1 MKILVF
7 AKKMGKNIGENISK
21 SLSDK
26 YSQKILDHAKKCA
39 TDALK
44 TASKKTI
51 QKTADATGDLTGNK
65 IADRITKVSKTSQE
79 NNSEIVKDGYDKET
93 PKERY
98 VSPER
103 RQKIYWWSEINV
115 IIQSW
120 NIKK

>member
-44 TASKKTI
+44 TASKK
-51 QKTADATGDLTGNK
+51 
-65 IADRITKVSKTSQE
+65 
-79 NNSEIVKDGYDKET
+79 NNSK
-93 PKERY
+93 
-98 VSPER
+98 
-103 RQKIYWWSEINV
+103 NC
-115 IIQSW
+115 
-120 NIKK
+120 